1 MKKVGIFTYHFS
13 DNYGALLQAYALR
26 QWLCNRGLDADFV
39 NYHPAYVEE
48 GGALIQPW
56 RLSML
61 RRNLVNLYLRVT
73 HIRNKTFGDKQQRDR
88 FKNFR
93 CEVLGVSAPRFRTAG
108 ELEEEMQRYDVLICG
123 SDQIW
128 NPSPQR
134 GLDPVYF
141 LNIPGSDHA
150 YKIAYAPSFGRHE
163 IEKEHHAELAKLVG
177 AMDGISVREASG
189 LEILAH
195 AGIVRPDVHVVPD
208 PTILLGDFSGLI
220 GRSPP
225 IDNHVFCYAL
235 RTDQVIRDV
244 AMSAAK
250 ALDAEVISPRS
261 GHQRWKGIGHGISPG
276 PIEWLQ
282 KLSSAQLIVSNSFH
296 GVALSIVLNRP
307 FIAVALPG
315 KKARMNARIENLL
328 NVTGLAE
335 RLVNA
340 NDATAI
346 HHLIKTPID
355 WAAVNARV
363 AMLRADA
370 GRYLELEVSRA
381 QGQPDG

>member
-1 MKKVGIFTYHFS
+1 MKRVGIFTYHFS
-13 DNYGALLQAYALR
+13 DNYGALFQAYGLR
-26 QWLCNRGLDADFV
+26 KWLRDCGLAADFV

-48 GGALIQPW
+48 GGSVVQPW
-56 RLSML
+56 RLSLL
-61 RRNLVNLYLRVT
+61 RRNLVNLYLRLA
-73 HIRNKTFGDKQQRDR
+73 HLRKLIFGNKLQREL
-88 FKNFR
+88 FEAFR
-93 CEVLGVSAPRFRTAG
+93 CEVLGVSGPRLRTAS
-108 ELEEEMQRYDVLICG
+108 ELEGEMLGYDILICG

-150 YKIAYAPSFGRHE
+150 YKIAYAPSFGRHK
-163 IEKEHHAELAKLVG
+163 IEKEHDAELAKLVG
-177 AMDGISVREASG
+177 AIDGISVREASG
-189 LEILAH
+189 LEILAQ
-195 AGIVRPDVHVVPD
+195 AGIVRPDVPVVPD
-208 PTILLGDFSGLI
+208 PTILLGDFSDLI
-220 GRSPP
+220 DRSPP
-225 IDNHVFCYAL
+225 IENHVFCYAL
-235 RTDQVIRDV
+235 RTDEVIRDV
-244 AMSAAK
+244 AMSAGK
-250 ALDAEVISPRS
+250 ALDAEVSSPRS
-261 GHQRWKGIGHGISPG
+261 GHQRWKDIGHGSSPG

-282 KLSSAQLIVSNSFH
+282 KLSSAQLVVSNSFH

-340 NDATAI
+340 SDAATI
-346 HHLIKTPID
+346 YHLTKTPID

-363 AMLRADA
+363 AKLRADA
-370 GRYLELEVSRA
+370 GHYLASEISRA
-381 QGQPDG
+381 QG